1 MKKLVATAVVA
12 VSFLLMPMR
21 AWGASLIPG
30 GQVIGLQVSDDRV
43 CVAEFD
49 GKIGQRAMDAGLQ
62 VGDEILQI
70 DGVQIN
76 GADDV
81 RKVLK
86 SSNGR
91 VELKILRKNK
101 THSLSVEPMITV
113 DGPRLGVLL
122 RQGVTGIG
130 TVTYYD
136 PLSGK
141 FGSLGHGVS
150 DAAGELVQMTDGQAY
165 RASVIS
171 VVKGKA
177 GQPGQLRG
185 GVGAGEHIGKL
196 EKNTNRGLFGTME
209 RPWTGQVME
218 TAKNSEI
225 RTGAATILSTVAG
238 SDTQEYSVEVLKLYP
253 NNRTQG
259 RNMLIRVTDQRLLQT
274 TGGIVQGMSGSPIIQ
289 NGKIIG
295 AVTHVLVNDPTM
307 GYGIF
312 IDNMLDAAA

>member
-1 MKKLVATAVVA
+1 MKKLVATAVV
-12 VSFLLMPMR
+12 VLSLLMLPVR
-21 AWGASLIPG
+21 ALGASLIPG

-49 GKIGQRAMDAGLQ
+49 GRIGQRAMDAGLQ

-81 RKVLK
+81 RQALK
-86 SSNGR
+86 SSHGR
-91 VELKILRKNK
+91 VELKIMRKNK
-101 THSLSVEPMITV
+101 SHSLWVEPTVTV

-136 PLSGK
+136 PVSGK

-150 DAAGELVQMTDGQAY
+150 DPAGELVQMTDGQAY
-165 RASVIS
+165 RASVLS
-171 VVKGKA
+171 VVRGKA

-185 GVGAGEHIGKL
+185 GVGTGEHIGKL
-196 EKNTNRGLFGTME
+196 EKNTPRGLFGTLDTQM
-209 RPWTGQVME
+209 PGQVME

-225 RTGAATILSTVAG
+225 KTGAATILSTVAG
-238 SDTQEYSVEVLKLYP
+238 NDTQE
-253 NNRTQG
+253 
-259 RNMLIRVTDQRLLQT
+259 
-274 TGGIVQGMSGSPIIQ
+274 
-289 NGKIIG
+289 
-295 AVTHVLVNDPTM
+295 
-307 GYGIF
+307 
-312 IDNMLDAAA
+312 

>member
-1 MKKLVATAVVA
+1 MKKLVATAVV
-12 VSFLLMPMR
+12 VLSFLMLPVR
-21 AWGASLIPG
+21 ALGASLIPG

-49 GKIGQRAMDAGLQ
+49 GRIGQRAMDAGLQ

-70 DGVQIN
+70 DGMQIN

-86 SSNGR
+86 SSHGR
-91 VELKILRKNK
+91 VELKIMRKNK
-101 THSLSVEPMITV
+101 THSLSLEPVVTA
-113 DGPRLGVLL
+113 DGPRLGVML

-136 PLSGK
+136 PASGK

-196 EKNTNRGLFGTME
+196 EKNTHRGLFGTMDTGL
-209 RPWTGQVME
+209 TGQAME

-225 RTGAATILSTVAG
+225 RTGAATIFSTVAG
-238 SDTQEYSVEVLKLYP
+238 SETQEYSVEILKLYP

-259 RNMLIRVTDQRLLQT
+259 RNMLIRVTDPVLLEK
-274 TGGIVQGMSGSPIIQ
+274 TGGIVAGMSGSPIIQ
-289 NGKIIG
+289 DGKLVG
-295 AVTHVLVNDPTM
+295 AVTHVLVNDPTR

-312 IDNMLDAAA
+312 IENMLEAAG